1 MEERGSMEVKGRGEW
16 RTVKKV
22 EYVEV
27 KGRGGEL

>member
-1 MEERGSMEVKGRGEW
+1 MEARGSMEVKGGGG

-27 KGRGGEL
+27 KGKGGER